1 MGKKL
6 KIMRS
11 ENKDKMSMFGLLKLS
26 GYLKKG
32 VQKAFNYWRT
42 FNNRVRKLKIVM
54 SMIHGKMMNDLNL
67 GFVKIQRKRFEKLK
81 ISIADKI
88 QSC

>member
-1 MGKKL
+1 
-6 KIMRS
+6 MRS

-26 GYLKKG
+26 GYLKKA
-32 VQKAFNYWRT
+32 VQKAFSNWRA
-42 FNNRVRKLKIVM
+42 FNNRARKLKIVM
-54 SMIHGKMMNDLNL
+54 NMVHRKMMNDLNL
-67 GFVKIQRKRFEKLK
+67 GFVKIQRKRFERLK